1 MSTRLQESKTA
12 TRMTNIFKLIMTIYK
27 ILPLH
32 PPVGKKKVLFFN
44 LLIDIIRN

>member
-1 MSTRLQESKTA
+1 MSRLQESKTA

>member
-27 ILPLH
+27 ILPIH
-32 PPVGKKKVLFFN
+32 PPVGKKKKSCFSTYS
-44 LLIDIIRN
+44 LIL